1 MNTSKIRS
9 PFPWFGGKGN
19 PRIKSALLA
28 ALPPHSGYVE
38 PFGGGASIL
47 IAKAPAQVEVYNDV
61 NRGIVSFFRVIASR
75 EYFGPFMARVREM
88 PYSRE
93 LYEE

>member
-38 PFGGGASIL
+38 PFGGGARLAGACRRALSD
-47 IAKAPAQVEVYNDV
+47 PALLMT
-61 NRGIVSFFRVIASR
+61 F
-75 EYFGPFMARVREM
+75 
-88 PYSRE
+88 
-93 LYEE
+93 